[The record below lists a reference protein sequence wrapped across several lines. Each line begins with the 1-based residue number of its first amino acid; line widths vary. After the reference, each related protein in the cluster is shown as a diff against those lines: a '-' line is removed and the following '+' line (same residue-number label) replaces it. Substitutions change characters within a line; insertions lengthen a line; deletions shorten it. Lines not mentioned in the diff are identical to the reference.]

1 MTFVEACFESIAP
14 ARRLP
19 EWYAPG
25 GLVAYWPEVLV
36 TFIGGRQRLDLDAK
50 RLRTELTPKLLF
62 PKVAQKL
69 DTAHIHALL
78 QLSKLKTTGVNQRAR
93 IGAVAALF
101 IWRFGSD
108 EHSAQ
113 ALAQIQEHGLVRD
126 PTWLYDVVRI
136 LGRTA
141 HERHFPPQRQLRA
154 LVEALAEAKHT
165 DLASW
170 IVGLYFTKRYD
181 SWWLGES
188 KDNVVRACDKAAL
201 DFQPIFFEWFETAA
215 RVAVTGGVT
224 HPWLEPL
231 VGAALRVMPPG
242 PERERVAQFH
252 AQARYTVTKE
262 RLAKMHDAALY
273 QVRLGDARVASELI
287 DRVFLLKSTNPHRAM
302 LLLELVLEAIY
313 SRSIESILVSGVE
326 DPLVEHLA
334 ALYVLN
340 LETKPYALRAAQ
352 AYHDSEILRRAGVGP
367 DIIEVYETVANY
379 GHSLRGRR
387 VNIQGI
393 WVDHADKDAAAFVH
407 YFRTKRTNSATV
419 TQWIH
424 DTELPEWG
432 AVKLSQTKAVDLGF
446 NVMMRSLSELS
457 LSVKR
462 PVLRDYEKHAFLE
475 LSSMDEIAGL
485 EARVVN
491 RVAWYARH
499 RAIAAATLIGGVAG
513 GLAPFTDGLS
523 AVFDAPYIMYL
534 TTEICTAACEY
545 YGFDPR
551 MEPELP
557 TIILG
562 VALMGANP
570 QSLQSEFVSD
580 RFHRYMLRKSLF
592 LAATSFGRVRHIVGP
607 ALIPFLSLL
616 VGKRNSGVLGL
627 VKKAARPPVHVDTT
641 ETRWILAS
649 VEALGG
655 ALLNLALVYDLT
667 EAAQAVLLDRFLAR
681 KYPDWRPSW

>member
-1 MTFVEACFESIAP
+1 MAFVEACFEAIAP

-25 GLVAYWPEVLV
+25 GLAAYWPEILV

-69 DTAHIHALL
+69 DTPHIYALL
-78 QLSKLKTTGVNQRAR
+78 ELSKLKTTGVNQRAR

-108 EHSAQ
+108 AHSAE
-113 ALAQIQEHGLVRD
+113 ALAHLQDHGLVRD

-141 HERHFPPQRQLRA
+141 HERHFPPERRLRA
-154 LVEALAEAKHT
+154 LVEALAKAKHT

-170 IVGLYFTKRYD
+170 IVGLYFAKRYD

-188 KDNVVRACDKAAL
+188 TDNVIRACDKAAL
-201 DFQPIFFEWFETAA
+201 DFQPLFFEWFETAA
-215 RVAVTGGVT
+215 RVAVGGVT

-242 PERERVAQFH
+242 PERDGVAQFH
-252 AQARYTVTKE
+252 AQARYSVKKD
-262 RLAKMHDAALY
+262 RLAALHDAALY
-273 QVRLGDARVASELI
+273 QVRLGDARIASELI
-287 DRVFLLKSTNPHRAM
+287 DRVFLLKFTNPHRAM

-313 SRSIESILVSGVE
+313 SRGIESILTSGVE
-326 DPLVEHLA
+326 DPLVEHLT

-340 LETKPYALRAAQ
+340 LETKPHAVRAAQ
-352 AYHDSEILRRAGVGP
+352 IHQDSEILRRAGVGE
-367 DIIEVYETVANY
+367 DIRAVYETVANY
-379 GHSLRGRR
+379 GHSLKGRR
-387 VNIQGI
+387 VNIQGV
-393 WVDHADKDAAAFVH
+393 WVEHADKDAAAFVH
-407 YFRTKRTNSATV
+407 YFKTKRTNSATV

-432 AVKLSQTKAVDLGF
+432 AVKLSQTQAVDVGF
-446 NVMMRSLSELS
+446 ELIMRSLSDLS

-462 PVLRDYEKHAFLE
+462 PVLRDYQKHALIE
-475 LSSMDEIAGL
+475 LGSPDEIAGL
-485 EARVVN
+485 EARLVN

-499 RAIAAATLIGGVAG
+499 RAIAAATLIGGAAG

-534 TTEICTAACEY
+534 TAEICAGACEY

-551 MEPELP
+551 MQPELP

-562 VALMGANP
+562 VALMGARP
-570 QSLQSEFVSD
+570 ASLESHYVAQ

-607 ALIPFLSLL
+607 ALIPVLSML
-616 VGKRNSGVLGL
+616 VGKRNSGVLSL
-627 VKKAARPPVHVDTT
+627 VRKAARPPVHVDTT